1 MMNCPPGGP
10 RYPRPPWIGLAKMC
24 EELAEV
30 IQVAAKLAVCP
41 NGEYFDGKD
50 LVEWL
55 QEEMADASAI
65 LQFVEHQNNLV
76 VDQKRVEEKYRKFCE
91 WFGVGMDAFSA
102 DREDVSDDEFI
113 DVRAAMPTAVSDI
126 TKPVPITESLQQWM
140 ARMAD
145 GRDGLQKFPPC
156 NAFTLIYLPQLGTVE
171 LQTVDTPPL
180 APRRAAELFLVT
192 AAKHAAGMEGPV
204 RFAVFAYAGLTLVNQ
219 KAFTLGGSIV

>member
-126 TKPVPITESLQQWM
+126 TKPVMLIQRLVFPNRRLAFPTRRNASLPTLNAPSSPGKMPNGQSVFRHSWSARRGPWQLKQVFRPLFFECAVMVQPLSDITNL
-140 ARMAD
+140 
-145 GRDGLQKFPPC
+145 
-156 NAFTLIYLPQLGTVE
+156 
-171 LQTVDTPPL
+171 
-180 APRRAAELFLVT
+180 
-192 AAKHAAGMEGPV
+192 
-204 RFAVFAYAGLTLVNQ
+204 
-219 KAFTLGGSIV
+219 